1 MGDAVVLRACVVSI
15 LVILPCTFAKADE
28 VILTDGSRLIGQV
41 QKLHDGKLTLKT
53 ELVGDL
59 AVDVARVQGIS
70 TETPLTVQ
78 MKTGERAIG
87 TLEYTPQSGQRIL
100 AEVPGTMALKLHDVA
115 AMWPPDQVSPEVAEL
130 QTRLAK
136 AESPWSLRLEG
147 GVDGQTGNT
156 ERVAL
161 NGRADVRRTTE
172 RERLLLYSQVRFAH
186 ENGEDTVRE
195 VLGGVNLEADIN
207 RKWFGFAKLELEY
220 DKFENLDMRT
230 TASAGVGYFAIR
242 EPDQELKFRGGLGY
256 QHESFRD
263 GTSDDQAIAELGM
276 DYRKELAPWL
286 LFKHATTYYPTF
298 ETSAITVSSWR
309 MPAKSRWVPVR
320 TGSLSWACE
329 TIIIQ
334 SRKRASNGSIRTT
347 SPTS

>member
-1 MGDAVVLRACVVSI
+1 MLRACVISV
-15 LVILPCTFAKADE
+15 LVLLACAVAIADE
-28 VILTDGSRLIGQV
+28 VILTDGTRLIGQV
-41 QKLHDGKLTLKT
+41 QKLYEGKLTLKT

-59 AVDVARVQGIS
+59 TVDVAEVQGIS

-87 TLEYTPQSGQRIL
+87 ALEYTSQTGQRIL
-100 AEVPGTMALKLHDVA
+100 AEVPGTMALKLGDVN
-115 AMWPPDQVSPEVAEL
+115 AMWLPGQVSPEVAEF
-130 QTRLAK
+130 QARLAK

-147 GVDGQTGNT
+147 GLDGQTGNT

-161 NGRADVRRTTE
+161 NGRVEVRRTTE

-230 TASAGVGYFAIR
+230 TAAAGIGYFAIR
-242 EPDQELKFRGGLGY
+242 EKDQELKFRGGVGY

-263 GTSDDQAIAELGM
+263 GTSDEGAIIELGM

-286 LFKHATTYYPTF
+286 LFNHATTYYPTF
-298 ETSAITVSSWR
+298 DIGDYRIVVENAGEIPLGTGTKW
-309 MPAKSRWVPVR
+309 KLKLGVR
-320 TGSLSWACE
+320 NHYNSEPQTGVDRLDTYYFANVAAE
-329 TIIIQ
+329 F
-334 SRKRASNGSIRTT
+334 
-347 SPTS
+347 